1 MSSRCPSLVVTNLHG
16 DERLPTVTI
25 DGGAYVLDADLE
37 RHLELV
43 TDPPAAQRSAPPA
56 SPVMSSA
63 STTPPSS
70 SVSASAS
77 CADCALATAM
87 SFKARTRARRGCRR
101 RSAARG
107 AVGWS
112 GVAISPHSPLHG
124 VRRWPVLLSVE
135 LSLHR
140 RMVRDGVAA
149 DARPRRDLL
158 ELGAQLHQ
166 RLWLDRL
173 VGMSA
178 DDVVRQRAN
187 ALRRAVSPRS
197 LNDSGM
203 CRSWSSVSHRRM
215 RSRRSAG
222 SG

>member
-1 MSSRCPSLVVTNLHG
+1 MSSRSPSLVVTNLHG

-63 STTPPSS
+63 S
-70 SVSASAS
+70 
-77 CADCALATAM
+77 
-87 SFKARTRARRGCRR
+87 KRG
-101 RSAARG
+101 RG

-124 VRRWPVLLSVE
+124 VRQWPVLLSVE